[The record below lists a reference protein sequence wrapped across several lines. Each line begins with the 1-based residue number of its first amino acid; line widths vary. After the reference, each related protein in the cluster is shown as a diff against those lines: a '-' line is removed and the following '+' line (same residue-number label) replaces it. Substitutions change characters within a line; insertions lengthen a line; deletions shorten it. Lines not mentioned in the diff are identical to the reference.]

1 MTTYELPPEPPIGES
16 VKDKHGRVWKH
27 IGVNNWTA
35 NPDSVL
41 ITDSRPWLTL
51 LVSSPLTLIEPNQ
64 RPTDPLIVADWTSES
79 GQQGGR
85 GLLYRETD
93 ADQYW
98 TIRENESVYPEHTG
112 DALTDVV
119 PVTVVPVAALPVL
132 WSALEQWLNGNSDP
146 GSDMNRLVGA
156 VINLRE
162 QIDALGVDL

>member
-1 MTTYELPPEPPIGES
+1 MTTELSYRNEGANVYAQDGTLVCIAVDPLDAEVLAGLLRWKVDVHPEPTPEP
-16 VKDKHGRVWKH
+16 DPWP
-27 IGVNNWTA
+27 TA
-35 NPDSVL
+35 
-41 ITDSRPWLTL
+41 
-51 LVSSPLTLIEPNQ
+51 
-64 RPTDPLIVADWTSES
+64 PLIVADWTSGGVE
-79 GQQGGR
+79 GGR

-112 DALTDVV
+112 DALTNVV

-132 WSALEQWLNGNSDP
+132 WSALERWLNGNSDP
-146 GSDMNRLVGA
+146 GSDTNRLVGA